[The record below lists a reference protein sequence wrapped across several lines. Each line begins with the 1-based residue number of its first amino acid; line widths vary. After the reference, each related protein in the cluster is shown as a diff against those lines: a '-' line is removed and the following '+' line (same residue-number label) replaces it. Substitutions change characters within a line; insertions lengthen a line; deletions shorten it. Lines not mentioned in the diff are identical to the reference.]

1 MWRLKYLKTIKIPGI
16 LLYEIGKGP
25 KEMLDANLY
34 TMLET
39 KVMKL
44 VEVSGPKVKG
54 QPWST

>member
-1 MWRLKYLKTIKIPGI
+1 
-16 LLYEIGKGP
+16 
-25 KEMLDANLY
+25 MLDANLY
-34 TMLET
+34 TTLET